1 MFFSPELL
9 SKRDSGFGLLWLAAT
24 LGSKSSFKKLPR
36 RSIQTADIPQL
47 CDLIRHPSEPLALRL
62 SSNLMVGVA
71 RVYKSR
77 SFILSKTLKKI
88 IDDYPAVKH
97 EIFVTDVSN
106 CFVHL
111 RKAVQEMHALG
122 ALSEAQLQM
131 GQPSVRPDA
140 LTLTA
145 DPSIAVAFEFDAF
158 ANWADLSGFGMQRQ
172 RGGEDDDD
180 DDEFT
185 PGGTKSKAKSKGK
198 AKTSLLPSETGRGNL
213 HTLDE
218 HHEHLLST
226 SFDANG
232 SFLIG
237 IDPSSSQIDPGL
249 RFGSFGFDDNIFGPG
264 DNFDMDLGDIGD
276 ELARELGEG
285 WGADIPQAAL
295 DAPMDLDQ
303 QPDFN
308 MMDGFDMG
316 IDQDY
321 DHAQE
326 AVPGSAKG
334 SNGSARKRPFSESDK
349 ENFPPGPN
357 DRLGMTPRSITTQ
370 HSQVSAPRS
379 FIEEL
384 IANDNQID
392 VPELVDGQNN
402 GAQRKPKRVRI
413 LLDAR
418 TELTDEELKSARD
431 HYVER
436 QRVLRLEM
444 EKKRVEKEGG
454 KALEDLIWGVP
465 DGLTAPALT
474 IFWSEI
480 YKVQVEA
487 RTGNTQLENHD
498 EPPAKRRKKMA
509 SAVEGEHDGP
519 QAPFDFE
526 DNNYAG
532 MEYDFGFM
540 DGDYNAPVNF
550 GDGTRIRS
558 SELLKEPE
566 QGRDAGPHASSHL
579 GFDAEAFN
587 PSSGTQRS
595 AFFPWDNAAGTSSS
609 AGAGFAP
616 MGEKGSDRISLD
628 NADVRIRRSRS
639 RSGSRRGS
647 FSIVPSQND
656 SLIGLNLGMSPS
668 GTRGSAIGDD
678 FQFDVSNEGI
688 TGQDTQVTE
697 NIVTLERT
705 SYNFLEYCKMQAQG
719 LSGNRTTLDFN
730 DVVPAQTSSRR
741 VAAAAF
747 HHCLV
752 LATKDLIIIN
762 QGGAYGELTIRIK

>member
-36 RSIQTADIPQL
+36 RSIQTADISQL
-47 CDLIRHPSEPLALRL
+47 CDLICHPSEPLALRL

-71 RVYKSR
+71 RVYK
-77 SFILSKTLKKI
+77 I
-88 IDDYPAVKH
+88 KH

-111 RKAVQEMHALG
+111 KKAVQEMHALG

-158 ANWADLSGFGMQRQ
+158 ANWADLSGFGTQRQ
-172 RGGEDDDD
+172 RGGDDDD

-198 AKTSLLPSETGRGNL
+198 SKTSLLSSEMGRGNL

-237 IDPSSSQIDPGL
+237 IDPSSSQMDPGL

-264 DNFDMDLGDIGD
+264 DNFDMGLGDIGD

-285 WGADIPQAAL
+285 WGADIPQTAL
-295 DAPMDLDQ
+295 DAPVDLDQ

-316 IDQDY
+316 IDQDFDY
-321 DHAQE
+321 AHE
-326 AVPGSAKG
+326 AAPGSAKG
-334 SNGSARKRPFSESDK
+334 SNGSARKRPFHESDK

-357 DRLGMTPRSITTQ
+357 DHLGMTPRSITTQ

-379 FIEEL
+379 FVEEL
-384 IANDNQID
+384 KANDSQID
-392 VPELVDGQNN
+392 VPELIDAQDG

-418 TELTDEELKSARD
+418 TELTDEELKFARD

-465 DGLTAPALT
+465 EGLTAPALT
-474 IFWSEI
+474 NFWSEI

-487 RTGNTQLENHD
+487 RTGNIQLENHD
-498 EPPAKRRKKMA
+498 ERPAKRRKRMA
-509 SAVEGEHDGP
+509 SEFEGEHDGP

-540 DGDYNAPVNF
+540 DGDFNAPVNF

-558 SELLKEPE
+558 SEEPE

-647 FSIVPSQND
+647 FSIVPSQNN
-656 SLIGLNLGMSPS
+656 SLVGLNLGMSPS
-668 GTRGSAIGDD
+668 GPRGSVIGDD
-678 FQFDVSNEGI
+678 FQFDVSNDGV
-688 TGQDTQVTE
+688 TGQDTQETE
-697 NIVTLERT
+697 NIITLERT

-719 LSGNRTTLDFN
+719 LSGNRITLDFN
-730 DVVPAQTSSRR
+730 DVVPTQTSSRR

-752 LATKDLIIIN
+752 LATKDLITIN
-762 QGGAYGELTIRIK
+762 QGGPYGELTIKIK

>member
-47 CDLIRHPSEPLALRL
+47 CDLICHPSEPLALRL

-71 RVYKSR
+71 RVYK
-77 SFILSKTLKKI
+77 I
-88 IDDYPAVKH
+88 KH

-158 ANWADLSGFGMQRQ
+158 ANWADLSGFGTQRQ
-172 RGGEDDDD
+172 RGGEDDD

-185 PGGTKSKAKSKGK
+185 PGGTKSKVKSKGK
-198 AKTSLLPSETGRGNL
+198 SKTSLLPSETGRGNL

-264 DNFDMDLGDIGD
+264 DNLDMDLGDIGD

-285 WGADIPQAAL
+285 WGADIPQTAL
-295 DAPMDLDQ
+295 DVPMDLDQ

-308 MMDGFDMG
+308 VMDGFDMG
-316 IDQDY
+316 IDQDFDY
-321 DHAQE
+321 AHE
-326 AVPGSAKG
+326 AAPGSAKG
-334 SNGSARKRPFSESDK
+334 SNGSTRKRPFSESDK

-370 HSQVSAPRS
+370 HSQVSVPRS
-379 FIEEL
+379 FVEEL
-384 IANDNQID
+384 IANDNQFV

-418 TELTDEELKSARD
+418 TELTDDELKSARD

-465 DGLTAPALT
+465 EGLTAPALT
-474 IFWSEI
+474 NFWSEI

-487 RTGNTQLENHD
+487 RTGNIQLENHVD
-498 EPPAKRRKKMA
+498 ERPAKRRKRMA
-509 SAVEGEHDGP
+509 SAAEAEHDAP
-519 QAPFDFE
+519 QPPFDFE

-540 DGDYNAPVNF
+540 DGDFNAPVNF
-550 GDGTRIRS
+550 DDGTRIRS
-558 SELLKEPE
+558 SEEPE

-587 PSSGTQRS
+587 PSSGTQHS

-656 SLIGLNLGMSPS
+656 SLVGLNLGMSPS
-668 GTRGSAIGDD
+668 GPRGSAIGDD

-688 TGQDTQVTE
+688 TGQDTQETE

-705 SYNFLEYCKMQAQG
+705 SYHFLEYCKMQAQG
-719 LSGNRTTLDFN
+719 LSGNRTTLGFN

-752 LATKDLIIIN
+752 LATKDLITIN
-762 QGGAYGELTIRIK
+762 QGGAYGEMTIKIK